1 MITSG
6 LHQMKLCSRCKEKK
20 ELTKFYKRIVS
31 KDGLTASCRDCL
43 GKKRTEEY
51 VNYKKTLCCTRC
63 GTTDYRVLEFH
74 HIKDKTYSVATMV
87 SRSFPWKEIK
97 KEISKCIPLC
107 ANCHR
112 LEHYGC

>member
-1 MITSG
+1 
-6 LHQMKLCSRCKEKK
+6 MKLCSRCKEEK
-20 ELTKFYKRIVS
+20 ELTKFYIRKLS
-31 KDGLTASCRDCL
+31 NDGLTASCKACL
-43 GKKRTEEY
+43 DKKRTEQY
-51 VNYKKTLCCTRC
+51 VNYKKTLSCTKC

-74 HIKDKTYSVATMV
+74 HIKDKTYNIAFMV
-87 SRSFPWKEIK
+87 NRSFSWEEIE

>member
-1 MITSG
+1 
-6 LHQMKLCSRCKEKK
+6 MKLCSRCKEEK
-20 ELTKFYKRIVS
+20 ELTKFYIRKLS
-31 KDGLTASCRDCL
+31 NDGLTASCKACL
-43 GKKRTEEY
+43 DKKRTEQY
-51 VNYKKTLCCTRC
+51 VNYKKTLSCTKC

-74 HIKDKTYSVATMV
+74 HIKDKTHNIAFMV
-87 SRSFPWKEIK
+87 NRSFSWEEIE